1 VSPNP
6 INDRVERMAQA
17 IAERVTRL
25 VIDSIDLNAI
35 MERID
40 VDRVVSRVNADAIVD
55 RVDVEKIIDRVDVEK
70 IIDRVDV
77 EKIVERVDVDKLL
90 ERVDVNALV
99 ERVDVRRIVDQ
110 LDIESLVAQT
120 ELGSIIFKSTSSVA
134 AEVLDVI
141 RAQGVGLDDFFARWS
156 NRILRRNPASLPLG
170 PPALLSLAPAEI
182 PALSA
187 SPARVED
194 R

>member
-1 VSPNP
+1 MSGNAGVSPNP
-6 INDRVERMAQA
+6 INDRVERMAQS
-17 IAERVTRL
+17 IAERVVGL
-25 VIDSIDLNAI
+25 VLDSIDLNAV

-40 VDRVVSRVNADAIVD
+40 VDRVVSRVDADAIVD
-55 RVDVEKIIDRVDVEK
+55 RVDVEKIV
-70 IIDRVDV
+70 
-77 EKIVERVDVDKLL
+77 

-141 RAQGVGLDDFFARWS
+141 RAQGVGLDDFFARWT
-156 NRILRRNPASLPLG
+156 NRILRRSPASLPLG
-170 PPALLSLAPAEI
+170 PSPLISTTPAEI
-182 PALSA
+182 SAQSA
-187 SPARVED
+187 SPAGVD
-194 R
+194 GP

>member
-6 INDRVERMAQA
+6 INDRLEHMAQS
-17 IAERVTRL
+17 IAERVARL
-25 VIDSIDLNAI
+25 VVDSIDLNAI
-35 MERID
+35 MEHID
-40 VDRVVSRVNADAIVD
+40 VDRLVSRVDADAIVD

-70 IIDRVDV
+70 IVERVDV

-134 AEVLDVI
+134 AEALDVI
-141 RAQGVGLDDFFARWS
+141 RAQGVGLDDFFARWT
-156 NRILRRNPASLPLG
+156 NRILRRNPESLPLG
-170 PPALLSLAPAEI
+170 PPALVSPAPEEV
-182 PALSA
+182 PALLA
-187 SPARVED
+187 SPAPGD
-194 R
+194 GQ

>member
-1 VSPNP
+1 VVSISENAGVSPNP
-6 INDRVERMAQA
+6 INDRVERMAQS
-17 IAERVTRL
+17 IAERVVRV
-25 VIDSIDLNAI
+25 VIDSIDLNEI

-55 RVDVEKIIDRVDVEK
+55 RVDVEKI
-70 IIDRVDV
+70 
-77 EKIVERVDVDKLL
+77 VERVDVDKLL
-90 ERVDVNALV
+90 DRVDVNALV

-141 RAQGVGLDDFFARWS
+141 RAQGVGLDDFFARWT
-156 NRILRRNPASLPLG
+156 NRILRRTPASLPLG
-170 PPALLSLAPAEI
+170 PPALVSSTSAEV

-187 SPARVED
+187 PPARVD
-194 R
+194 GQ

>member
-25 VIDSIDLNAI
+25 VIDSIDLNEI

-40 VDRVVSRVNADAIVD
+40 VDRVVSRVNADAIV
-55 RVDVEKIIDRVDVEK
+55 DRVDVEK

-141 RAQGVGLDDFFARWS
+141 RAQGVGLDDFFARWT
-156 NRILRRNPASLPLG
+156 NRILRRAPASLPLG
-170 PPALLSLAPAEI
+170 PPALVSVGPAEV

-187 SPARVED
+187 APARVD
-194 R
+194 GQ

>member
-1 VSPNP
+1 MSPNP
-6 INDRVERMAQA
+6 INDRLEHMAQS
-17 IAERVTRL
+17 IAERVARL
-25 VIDSIDLNAI
+25 VVDSINLNAI

-40 VDRVVSRVNADAIVD
+40 VDRLVSRVDADAIVD
-55 RVDVEKIIDRVDVEK
+55 RVDVEKIV
-70 IIDRVDV
+70 DRVDV

-134 AEVLDVI
+134 AEALDVI
-141 RAQGVGLDDFFARWS
+141 RAQGVGLDDFFARWT
-156 NRILRRNPASLPLG
+156 NRILRRNPESLPLG
-170 PPALLSLAPAEI
+170 PPALVSPAPEEV
-182 PALSA
+182 PALLA
-187 SPARVED
+187 SPAPGD
-194 R
+194 GQ